1 MVEDRAG
8 AGCICPFSVDF
19 PGNGAEG
26 DVEMKIPQHVAI
38 ILDGNGRWA
47 KAKGMPRNYGHVQG
61 AKNVERICEDAW
73 NMGIKY
79 LTVYAFSTENWK
91 RSKDEVDALMTLLR
105 NYMKTCV
112 KTAKKNHMCVRVIGD
127 KTGLAPD
134 IQESIAKLEKESAN
148 QDGLNF
154 TIAINYGSRDEIR
167 RAVQKIVKEGIRPE
181 DIMENV
187 ISDHL
192 DTAGI
197 PDPDL
202 LIRTSGELRLS
213 NYLMWQL
220 AYTEFYFTDV
230 PWPDF
235 TKEELKKAIE
245 KYNSRDRRY
254 GGVKEEPKEES

>member
-1 MVEDRAG
+1 
-8 AGCICPFSVDF
+8 
-19 PGNGAEG
+19 
-26 DVEMKIPQHVAI
+26 MKIPQHVAI

-61 AKNVERICEDAW
+61 AKNVERICEDAYH
-73 NMGIKY
+73 MGIKY

-91 RSKDEVDALMTLLR
+91 RSQDEVDALMNLLR

-127 KTGLAPD
+127 KKGLAPD
-134 IQESIAKLEKESAN
+134 IRESIADLERESAD

-167 RAVQKIVKEGIRPE
+167 RAVQKIVEDGIPAENITE
-181 DIMENV
+181 DV
-187 ISDHL
+187 ISDYL

-235 TKEELKKAIE
+235 DKEELTKAIE
-245 KYNSRDRRY
+245 KYNQRDRRY
-254 GGVKEEPKEES
+254 GGVKEEPKEEA